1 MGLTK
6 LALHRPVSMVIGICA
21 LVVFGIM
28 SIFSFPMELTPE
40 MEMPMMIVN
49 TVYPGA
55 NPDDVE
61 KLVTKEVEDAVATLN
76 GVKTVT
82 STSPA
87 KICPWSYFNMNMVQ
101 TWIRLIRI

>member
-1 MGLTK
+1 
-6 LALHRPVSMVIGICA
+6 
-21 LVVFGIM
+21 IM

-76 GVKTVT
+76 GVKTVKL
-82 STSPA
+82 A
-87 KICPWSYFNMNMVQ
+87 NGKLM
-101 TWIRLIRI
+101 TWLQKA